1 MLFILY
7 TQPLFN
13 LVNKHAVNHH
23 AFADDNQL
31 YKISTLDAIHQVI
44 ETLQNCTTGFI
55 LLVVSMQQ
63 CWLQSAV
70 RMYTAMLASVCCLYA
85 CSNAGFS
92 LLSVCMQHCWL
103 QSSVCMYA
111 ANVNA
116 GFNLLFVC
124 MQQCWLQSAVCM
136 YAAMLASICCLYVCS
151 SAGFSLLSVCMQ
163 QTIVLY
169 QSDGHGSLATR
180 GTPNNCILF
189 PNVSLHF
196 QPRCMSRVLYVPSG
210 NTEHETKSELSLF
223 FSRLF
228 VSVST

>member
-1 MLFILY
+1 MGSEMCIRDS
-7 TQPLFN
+7 N
-13 LVNKHAVNHH
+13 LLSV
-23 AFADDNQL
+23 
-31 YKISTLDAIHQVI
+31 
-44 ETLQNCTTGFI
+44 C
-55 LLVVSMQQ
+55 MQQ
-63 CWLQSAV
+63 MS
-70 RMYTAMLASVCCLYA
+70 MLASICCLYV

-92 LLSVCMQHCWL
+92 LLS
-103 QSSVCMYA
+103 
-111 ANVNA
+111 
-116 GFNLLFVC
+116 VC